1 MIFLFFCYYCT
12 GQVKIHIKPI
22 NYQPHILLYH
32 HEKFYWRHRTNMET
46 YMYYYPDYS
55 VVEIVS
61 YDKDDDKELNRLKL
75 F

>member
-1 MIFLFFCYYCT
+1 
-12 GQVKIHIKPI
+12 
-22 NYQPHILLYH
+22 
-32 HEKFYWRHRTNMET
+32 
-46 YMYYYPDYS
+46 MYYYPDYS